1 MKIQSAWP
9 SVAKTLAG
17 VMAAAVLLVGVPV
30 MTVSATGDDY
40 PFKGRP
46 NQVDPWGFY
55 TGYCTSFTA
64 WRLSQ
69 AGIVFHGA
77 SLRGPNGQTARFGNG
92 GNWDAA
98 ARAVGFT
105 VDSHPSVGAVAV
117 WHGGEG
123 GAWPGG
129 HVAYVIGVS
138 GGQAIVEEYN
148 WSHYLAYDTRV
159 AQAPRY
165 VHFRPAAPVTTAP
178 PKPAPPAPPGP
189 AAVTLVGH
197 PYRVTHTVR
206 VRSAATVQSRP
217 VGLLPAGS
225 RIMVVCQVR
234 SNSVV
239 NGSPIWDRLQGGGY
253 VADYY
258 TTTPGVRAFSPGL
271 PRC

>member
-1 MKIQSAWP
+1 MKIESAWP
-9 SVAKTLAG
+9 SVIKTLAG
-17 VMAAAVLLVGVPV
+17 VMTSAVLLVGIPV

-40 PFKGRP
+40 PFRGRP

-77 SLRGPNGQTARFGNG
+77 SMRGPNGQSARFGNG

-98 ARAVGFT
+98 ARAVGFV
-105 VDSHPSVGAVAV
+105 VDTRPSVGAVAV

-129 HVAYVIGVS
+129 HVAYVAAVT
-138 GGQAIVEEYN
+138 GGQALVEEYN

-159 AQAPRY
+159 TQAPRY
-165 VHFRPAAPVTTAP
+165 IHFQPAGPSTGTP
-178 PKPAPPAPPGP
+178 PPPAPPAPVRPV
-189 AAVTLVGH
+189 AAVVVGH

-206 VRSAATVQSRP
+206 VRAADTVRSRSL
-217 VGLLPAGS
+217 GLLRAGS
-225 RIMVVCQVR
+225 RIMIVCQVR
-234 SNSVV
+234 STSSV
-239 NGSPIWDRLQGGGY
+239 NGDPIWDRLDSGGY
-253 VADYY
+253 VSDYY
-258 TTTPGVRAFSPGL
+258 TTTPGVRNFSPGL
-271 PRC
+271 PHC

>member
-1 MKIQSAWP
+1 MKIESTWP
-9 SVAKTLAG
+9 SVIKTLAG
-17 VMAAAVLLVGVPV
+17 VMASAVLLLGIPM
-30 MTVSATGDDY
+30 MTVSASGDDY

-98 ARAVGFT
+98 AAAVGFK
-105 VDSHPSVGAVAV
+105 VDTHPSVGAVAV

-129 HVAYVIGVS
+129 HVAYVTALS
-138 GGQAIVEEYN
+138 GGQAVVEEYN
-148 WSHYLAYDTRV
+148 WSHYLGYDMRV

-165 VHFRPAAPVTTAP
+165 VHFVPAAASQPASVAPVHPTLM
-178 PKPAPPAPPGP
+178 PAHA
-189 AAVTLVGH
+189 
-197 PYRVTHTVR
+197 YRTTHTVR
-206 VRSAATVQSRP
+206 VRAGATVRSQP
-217 VGLLPAGS
+217 VGMLRAGS
-225 RIMVVCQVR
+225 RIMVVCQVSS
-234 SNSVV
+234 SNAV
-239 NGSPIWDRLQGGGY
+239 NGSRIWDRLQGGGY

-271 PRC
+271 PHC